1 MGVDA
6 LCDRA
11 EERQLTSMIYWR
23 RRFFALVT
31 GLAILAVIAWAFS
44 GVVGA
49 SGGNLAASS
58 GRDSAGHRPHTG
70 GTDSTGSRST
80 GVSDSG
86 AAAKVSPPSP
96 VVSPAVG
103 SALAS
108 PSPEQTQAAGPAPQ
122 GPARAC
128 SPGDVVISLFSSQA
142 SYGPG
147 QLPEFS
153 VDVVSTSASTC
164 AFNVGPRFLALVI
177 TADGK
182 RVWSSADC
190 VAGRG
195 SLQTDL
201 ARGVPTAVPLS
212 WDRESSAPGCKAP
225 SRQVTTGSFSAAA
238 SDAGLASNSLTFK
251 LS

>member
-1 MGVDA
+1 
-6 LCDRA
+6 
-11 EERQLTSMIYWR
+11 MIYWR
-23 RRFFALVT
+23 RRFFALVA
-31 GLAILAVIAWAFS
+31 GLSILAVIAWAFS

-58 GRDSAGHRPHTG
+58 GRDSPGHRTHPGRTV
-70 GTDSTGSRST
+70 SAGSRSA

-86 AAAKVSPPSP
+86 AATKASPPSP
-96 VVSPAVG
+96 VVSSATGAGPAPPPP
-103 SALAS
+103 A
-108 PSPEQTQAAGPAPQ
+108 QTQAAGPAPR

-153 VDVVSTSASTC
+153 VDVVSTAASTC
-164 AFNVGPRFLALVI
+164 AFNVGPRFLAVVI

-201 ARGVPTAVPLS
+201 ARGVPMAVPLS

-225 SRQVTTGSFSAAA
+225 SRQVTTGNFAAAA
-238 SDAGLASNSLTFK
+238 SDAGKVSNSLTFK